1 LSRDPGARHEM
12 MLLANS
18 EMRLHLASAGE
29 KFCFWPHSGPGSE
42 YLGPDHRFHQQYHE
56 MGLQDLTF

>member
-1 LSRDPGARHEM
+1 M
-12 MLLANS
+12 MLLANC

-42 YLGPDHRFHQQYHE
+42 YLGPDRRFHQQYHE